1 MKKVRDDLNIDR
13 IHESGITGEGVVV
26 AVLDS
31 GVVPHPDFD
40 KRIIYFKDFINGK
53 MFPYDDEGHGTHV
66 SGIICGSGK
75 MSNGIMRGVAP
86 KAKIVSLKVLNT
98 KGIGKEEY
106 VIEGLHWIVDNG
118 KKYGIRVVN
127 ISFGT
132 MGNNQ
137 NENQKLLDEVELL
150 WDLGYVVVAAAGN
163 NGPGPSSI
171 STPGDCKKIITV
183 GADNDNLKM
192 IVNGKVTYN
201 YSGRGP
207 TKQCIL
213 KPDIVAPANGIF
225 SCCNLWQK
233 KYFYVAKSGTSM
245 ATPIV
250 TGAVCLMLS
259 KNPFLTNVH
268 CKKILKET
276 AEDLKMDRNRQGWG
290 KINIL
295 KALNINNIKS

>member
-1 MKKVRDDLNIDR
+1 MRKVRADLGIDR
-13 IHESGITGEGVVV
+13 IHATGVQGEGVVV

-31 GVVPHPDFD
+31 GVSKHPDFD
-40 KRIIYFKDFINGK
+40 NRVIYFKDFINGRLH
-53 MFPYDDEGHGTHV
+53 PYDDEGHGTHV
-66 SGIICGSGK
+66 TGIICGNGK
-75 MSNGIMRGVAP
+75 LSNGLMKGVAP
-86 KAKIVSLKVLNT
+86 KTKVVSLKVLNE
-98 KGIGKEEY
+98 KGVGKEEN

-118 KKYGIRVVN
+118 SKYGIKVVN

-132 MGNNQ
+132 LGIHKEE
-137 NENQKLLDEVELL
+137 NERLLNEVELL
-150 WDLGYVVVAAAGN
+150 WDLGYIVVAAAGN

-213 KPDIVAPANGIF
+213 KPDVVAPANGIF
-225 SCCNLWQK
+225 SCCNLWERR
-233 KYFYVAKSGTSM
+233 YFYVAKSGTSM

-250 TGAVCLMLS
+250 TGGVCLMLS
-259 KNPFLTNVH
+259 KNEYLSNVQ

-290 KINIL
+290 KINL
-295 KALNINNIKS
+295 MKALNF

>member
-1 MKKVRDDLNIDR
+1 MRKVRADLGIDR
-13 IHESGITGEGVVV
+13 IHARGITGEGTVV

-31 GVVPHPDFD
+31 GVSSHPDLNN
-40 KRIIYFKDFINGK
+40 KIVYFKDFIHGRTY
-53 MFPYDDEGHGTHV
+53 PYDDEGHGTHV
-66 SGIICGSGK
+66 AGIICGSGR
-75 MSNGIMRGVAP
+75 MSNQLMKGVAP
-86 KAKIVSLKVLNT
+86 GAQIISLKVLNE
-98 KGIGKEEY
+98 KGMGREND
-106 VIEGLHWIVDNG
+106 VIEGMHWIVDHG
-118 KKYGIRVVN
+118 KEYGVRIVN

-132 MGNNQ
+132 LGNNKK
-137 NENQKLLDEVELL
+137 ENKRLLDEVELL
-150 WDLGYVVVAAAGN
+150 WDMGYVVVAAAGN

-183 GADNDNLKM
+183 GADNDNFKM
-192 IVNGKVTYN
+192 IVNGKITFH

-259 KNPFLTNVH
+259 QNSYLSNVE

-276 AEDLKMDRNRQGWG
+276 ADDLKMDRNRQGWG
-290 KINIL
+290 KV
-295 KALNINNIKS
+295 NINRALLY

>member
-1 MKKVRDDLNIDR
+1 MRKVRMDLGIDR
-13 IHESGITGEGVVV
+13 IHMEGITGDGVVG

-31 GVVPHPDFD
+31 GISTHPDFGD
-40 KRIIYFKDFINGK
+40 RIIYFKDFINGRQS
-53 MFPYDDEGHGTHV
+53 PYDDEGHGTHV
-66 SGIICGSGK
+66 TGIICGNGK
-75 MSNGIMRGVAP
+75 LSRGMMKGIAP
-86 KAKIVSLKVLNT
+86 KTKIVALKVLNE
-98 KGIGKEEY
+98 KGMGKECD

-118 KKYGIRVVN
+118 RDYGINVVN

-132 MGNNQ
+132 LGNDKE
-137 NENQKLLDEVELL
+137 ENKRLLDEVELL

-192 IVNGKVTYN
+192 IVNGKVTYH

-225 SCCNLWQK
+225 SCCNLWEK
-233 KYFYVAKSGTSM
+233 RYLYVAKSGTSM

-250 TGAVCLMLS
+250 TGGACLMLE
-259 KNPFLTNVH
+259 KNKNLSNAE
-268 CKKILKET
+268 CKKIIKAT
-276 AEDLKMDRNRQGWG
+276 ADDMKMDRNRQGWG
-290 KINIL
+290 KINIM
-295 KALNINNIKS
+295 KALNT

>member
-1 MKKVRDDLNIDR
+1 MRKVRADLGIDR
-13 IHESGITGEGVVV
+13 IHGKGIEGEGVVV

-31 GVVPHPDFD
+31 GITRHPDFD
-40 KRIIYFKDFINGK
+40 NRIIYFKDFIHGRPY
-53 MFPYDDEGHGTHV
+53 PYDDEGHGTHV
-66 SGIICGSGK
+66 TGIICGSGK
-75 MSNGIMRGVAP
+75 MSNNLMKGVAP
-86 KAKIVSLKVLNT
+86 KAQIVSLKVLNE
-98 KGIGKEEY
+98 KGMGKEEH
-106 VIEGLHWIVDNG
+106 VIEGLRWIIDNG
-118 KKYGIRVVN
+118 REYGIRVVN
-127 ISFGT
+127 ISLGT
-132 MGNNQ
+132 LGNNEK
-137 NENQKLLDEVELL
+137 ENKRLLDEVELL
-150 WDLGYVVVAAAGN
+150 WDLGYTVVAAAGN

-225 SCCNLWQK
+225 SCCNLWEK
-233 KYFYVAKSGTSM
+233 RYFYVAKSGTSM

-250 TGAVCLMLS
+250 TGGVCLMLS
-259 KNPFLTNVH
+259 KNSCLTNVQ

-276 AEDLKMDRNRQGWG
+276 ADDLKMDRNRQGWG
-290 KINIL
+290 KINII
-295 KALNINNIKS
+295 KALNT

>member
-1 MKKVRDDLNIDR
+1 MRKVREDLEIDKV
-13 IHESGITGEGVVV
+13 HERGLMGEEVVV

-31 GVVPHPDFD
+31 GITTHPDFE

-53 MFPYDDEGHGTHV
+53 PYPYDDEGHGTHV

-75 MSNGIMRGVAP
+75 MSRGIMKGVAP
-86 KAKIVSLKVLNT
+86 KTKIVALKVLNDR
-98 KGIGKEEY
+98 GIGKEEN

-118 KKYGIRVVN
+118 KNFGIKVIN

-132 MGNNQ
+132 LGNNKE
-137 NENQKLLDEVELL
+137 ENKRLLDEVELL

-183 GADNDNLKM
+183 GADNDNMKM
-192 IVNGKVTYN
+192 IVNGKVTYH

-225 SCCNLWQK
+225 SCCNLWEK
-233 KYFYVAKSGTSM
+233 RYFYVAKSGTSM

-250 TGAVCLMLS
+250 SGAVCLMLS
-259 KNPFLTNVH
+259 KNLGLTNRD
-268 CKKILKET
+268 CKKILKAT
-276 AEDLKMDRNRQGWG
+276 ADDLKMDRNRQGWG
-290 KINIL
+290 KINITN
-295 KALNINNIKS
+295 ALNY

>member
-1 MKKVRDDLNIDR
+1 MKKVRDDLNIDK
-13 IHESGITGEGVVV
+13 IHESGITGEEVVV

-31 GVVPHPDFD
+31 GVVKHPDFD
-40 KRIIYFKDFINGK
+40 KRIIYFKDFVNGK
-53 MFPYDDEGHGTHV
+53 LFPYDDEGHGTHV
-66 SGIICGSGK
+66 TGIICGSGK
-75 MSNGIMRGVAP
+75 MSNGFMKGVAP
-86 KAKIVSLKVLNT
+86 KAKIVSLKVLNG
-98 KGIGKEEY
+98 KGIGKEEN
-106 VIEGLHWIVDNG
+106 VINGLHWIVDNG
-118 KKYGIRVVN
+118 KRYGIRVVN

-132 MGNNQ
+132 IGNNQ
-137 NENQKLLDEVELL
+137 RENKKLLDEVELL

-233 KYFYVAKSGTSM
+233 QYFYVAKSGTSM

-250 TGAVCLMLS
+250 TGAICLMLS
-259 KNPFLTNVH
+259 KNPSLSNIQ

-276 AEDLKMDRNRQGWG
+276 ADDLNMDRNRQGWG
-290 KINIL
+290 KINIFNAL
-295 KALNINNIKS
+295 KY

>member
-1 MKKVRDDLNIDR
+1 MRKVRAELGIDA
-13 IHESGITGEGVVV
+13 IHARGIMGEGVVV
-26 AVLDS
+26 AILDS
-31 GVVPHPDFD
+31 GVCRHPDFEN
-40 KRIIYFKDFINGK
+40 RIIYFKDFIHGRQ
-53 MFPYDDEGHGTHV
+53 FPYDDEGHGTHV
-66 SGIICGSGK
+66 TGIICGNGK
-75 MSNGIMRGVAP
+75 MSNQLMKGVAP
-86 KAKIVSLKVLNT
+86 GTKIVSLKVLND
-98 KGIGKEEY
+98 KGVGKEED
-106 VIEGLHWIVDNG
+106 VIEGLHWIVDHG
-118 KKYGIRVVN
+118 REYGVKVVN

-132 MGNNQ
+132 LGNNKE
-137 NENQKLLDEVELL
+137 ENKRLLDEVELL

-225 SCCNLWQK
+225 SCCNLWEK
-233 KYFYVAKSGTSM
+233 RYFYVAKSGTSM

-250 TGAVCLMLS
+250 TGGICLMLS
-259 KNPFLTNVH
+259 KNRELSNVE

-276 AEDLKMDRNRQGWG
+276 ADDLKMDRNRQGWG

-295 KALNINNIKS
+295 KALNY

>member
-1 MKKVRDDLNIDR
+1 MRKVRADLGIDK
-13 IHESGITGEGVVV
+13 IHDKGIMGEGVVV

-31 GVVPHPDFD
+31 GVSGHPDFD
-40 KRIIYFKDFINGK
+40 NRIIYFKDFINERQS
-53 MFPYDDEGHGTHV
+53 PYDDEGHGTHV
-66 SGIICGSGK
+66 TGIICGNGR
-75 MSNGIMRGVAP
+75 MSNNLMKGVAP
-86 KAKIVSLKVLNT
+86 KAQIVSLKVLNE
-98 KGIGKEEY
+98 KGMGKEEK

-118 KKYGIRVVN
+118 EKYGIKVVN

-132 MGNNQ
+132 LGNNKE
-137 NENQKLLDEVELL
+137 ENKRLLDEVELL

-225 SCCNLWQK
+225 SCCNLWEK
-233 KYFYVAKSGTSM
+233 RYFYVAKSGTSM

-250 TGAVCLMLS
+250 TGGICLMLS
-259 KNPFLTNVH
+259 KNRYLSNVE

-276 AEDLKMDRNRQGWG
+276 ADDLKMDRNRQGWG
-290 KINIL
+290 KINLI
-295 KALNINNIKS
+295 KALKY

>member
-1 MKKVRDDLNIDR
+1 MRKVRADLGIDR
-13 IHESGITGEGVVV
+13 IHATGVQGEGVVV

-31 GVVPHPDFD
+31 GVSKHPDFD
-40 KRIIYFKDFINGK
+40 NRIIYFKDFINGRLH
-53 MFPYDDEGHGTHV
+53 PYDDEGHGTHV
-66 SGIICGSGK
+66 TGIICGNGK
-75 MSNGIMRGVAP
+75 LSNGLMKGVAP
-86 KAKIVSLKVLNT
+86 KTQIVSLKVLNE
-98 KGIGKEEY
+98 KGVGKEEN
-106 VIEGLHWIVDNG
+106 VIEGLHWIIDNG
-118 KKYGIRVVN
+118 SKYGIKVVN

-132 MGNNQ
+132 LGIHKEE
-137 NENQKLLDEVELL
+137 NERLLNEVELL
-150 WDLGYVVVAAAGN
+150 WDLGYIVVAAAGN

-225 SCCNLWQK
+225 SCCNLWERR
-233 KYFYVAKSGTSM
+233 YFYVAKSGTSM

-250 TGAVCLMLS
+250 TGGVCLMLS
-259 KNPFLTNVH
+259 KNECLSNVQ

-290 KINIL
+290 KINL
-295 KALNINNIKS
+295 MKALNY

>member
-1 MKKVRDDLNIDR
+1 MRKVRADLGIDK
-13 IHESGITGEGVVV
+13 IHAKGIMGEGVVV

-31 GVVPHPDFD
+31 GISRHPDFD
-40 KRIIYFKDFINGK
+40 NRVIYFKDFINGRL
-53 MFPYDDEGHGTHV
+53 FPYDDEGHGTHV
-66 SGIICGSGK
+66 TGIICGNGK
-75 MSNGIMRGVAP
+75 MSNKLMKGVAP
-86 KAKIVSLKVLNT
+86 KTKIVSLKVLND
-98 KGIGKEEY
+98 KGMGKEED
-106 VIEGLHWIVDNG
+106 VIEGLHWIVNHG
-118 KKYGIRVVN
+118 REYGVRVVN

-132 MGNNQ
+132 LGNNKE
-137 NENQKLLDEVELL
+137 ENKRLLEEVELL

-192 IVNGKVTYN
+192 IVNGKITYN

-225 SCCNLWQK
+225 SCCNLWEK
-233 KYFYVAKSGTSM
+233 RYFYVAKSGTSM

-250 TGAVCLMLS
+250 TGGICLMLS
-259 KNPFLTNVH
+259 KNRYLSNVE

-276 AEDLKMDRNRQGWG
+276 ADDLKMDRNRQGWG
-290 KINIL
+290 KINIQ
-295 KALNINNIKS
+295 KALKC